1 MTDHDPIPT
10 DPSELSSVPSVAEL
24 INDGRLEDAIETVSG
39 ITYSSRTNSDQ
50 ISDLRRVLLTLQQT
64 RGGVKPALALVDAL
78 VPRLEPADDET
89 NWQKKYEASFYD
101 YMIQDLVISALQQQD
116 FDTAAEVVER
126 MDDWYIGSAM
136 DGDDLLE
143 LAYKAE
149 DPAIMAAVWTLIK
162 KHWGNGRAHEVVPE
176 LAVSITDQSTIDAIN
191 GWLADTD
198 IEYRIP
204 SL

>member
-1 MTDHDPIPT
+1 MNDQAPIPA
-10 DPSELSSVPSVAEL
+10 DPAELSSVPSVAEL
-24 INDGRLEDAIETVSG
+24 IKGGRLEDAIEAVSG
-39 ITYSSRTNSDQ
+39 ITYNSRTNSDQ
-50 ISDLRRVLLTLQQT
+50 ISDLRRVLLTLQRT
-64 RGGVKPALALVDAL
+64 EGGVKPALALVDVL
-78 VPRLEPADDET
+78 VPRPEPADEET

-101 YMIQDLVISALQQQD
+101 YMIQDLVISALRQRD
-116 FDTAAEVVER
+116 FGTAAEVVGR

-162 KHWGNGRAHEVVPE
+162 KHWGNGRAHEDLPK
-176 LAVSITDQSTIDAIN
+176 LAPQITDQPMIDAIN

-198 IEYRIP
+198 IDYRIP